1 MSKKFCR
8 GSIDCAQKPTKNI
21 FQSSIIFMV
30 ITLIGGGFA
39 LLIGGRLT
47 APTNASHTDALISS
61 GDLSVVGPPSLPA
74 ATVDAI
80 FSRSGSPM
88 AGTGKLVEQT
98 SRQANIDDAF
108 ALAVWWRETNDGET
122 GVGLTNS
129 NPGGVRGSAGYP
141 TAYSYTLYPSY
152 SAAIADWFHILQ
164 IRYVDRGLSTVYA
177 ISHPYV
183 GTSNSPSWAGKVIA
197 LMLQYRGEAPPPTP
211 TVAPS
216 PTIAPEMLPHH
227 KVVTDP
233 GVTRVSQPQKG
244 IQRSSATLTLSD
256 RAQAASTGA
265 SALSATV
272 EWLIV
277 VLALMLAIAVAL
289 WARSLSVGTVTLASP
304 AMVPSILETGDAS
317 VQVTRTLPHNAPAPT
332 GYEGRT
338 SALRLPARPPAIPNT
353 ETLESLMEPPAT
365 PDTSPLRPFPRLP
378 VTQGRG
384 TFRRTLLLPAQPD
397 IADAEMPGD
406 TMVTTGARPS
416 GLLAR
421 YGRTQQG

>member
-21 FQSSIIFMV
+21 FQSIITFMV

-39 LLIGGRLT
+39 LLIGGRLA
-47 APTNASHTDALISS
+47 APTNAS

-88 AGTGKLVEQT
+88 VGMGKLVEQT
-98 SRQANIDDAF
+98 SRQTNIDDAF

-183 GTSNSPSWAGKVIA
+183 GTSNSPVWAGKVVA

-256 RAQAASTGA
+256 RAQAASTSA

-277 VLALMLAIAVAL
+277 ALALMLAIAVVL
-289 WARSLSVGTVTLASP
+289 WARRLSVNAVDEISLIA
-304 AMVPSILETGDAS
+304 GDAS
-317 VQVTRTLPHNAPAPT
+317 VPSQPHTAPAPT

-338 SALRLPARPPAIPNT
+338 SALRLPARPRAIPNT
-353 ETLESLMEPPAT
+353 ETLESFMEPPAT
-365 PDTSPLRPFPRLP
+365 PDTSPLHPFPRLP

-406 TMVTTGARPS
+406 AMVKTDVRSP
-416 GLLAR
+416 GLLTR
-421 YGRTQQG
+421 YGNGKTQQE

>member
-1 MSKKFCR
+1 
-8 GSIDCAQKPTKNI
+8 
-21 FQSSIIFMV
+21 MV

-39 LLIGGRLT
+39 LLIGGRLVV
-47 APTNASHTDALISS
+47 PTNASHTDALISS

-80 FSRSGSPM
+80 FSRLGSPM
-88 AGTGKLVEQT
+88 VGTGKLVEQT

-141 TAYSYTLYPSY
+141 SAYSYTLYPSY

-277 VLALMLAIAVAL
+277 ALALMLAIAVAL
-289 WARSLSVGTVTLASP
+289 WARSLSVGVGEVWDRVVTLALP
-304 AMVPSILETGDAS
+304 AMVPSIPETGDAS
-317 VQVTRTLPHNAPAPT
+317 VPSPHNPAPAPT

-338 SALRLPARPPAIPNT
+338 SALRLPARPRAIPNT

-365 PDTSPLRPFPRLP
+365 PDTSPLHPFPRLP

-397 IADAEMPGD
+397 ITDAEMPGD
-406 TMVTTGARPS
+406 AMVTTGARSS

>member
-1 MSKKFCR
+1 
-8 GSIDCAQKPTKNI
+8 
-21 FQSSIIFMV
+21 MV
-30 ITLIGGGFA
+30 
-39 LLIGGRLT
+39 
-47 APTNASHTDALISS
+47 
-61 GDLSVVGPPSLPA
+61 
-74 ATVDAI
+74 
-80 FSRSGSPM
+80 
-88 AGTGKLVEQT
+88 GTGKLVEQT

-108 ALAVWWRETNDGET
+108 ALAVWWGETNDGET

-141 TAYSYTLYPSY
+141 SAYSYTLYPSY

-164 IRYVDRGLSTVYA
+164 IRYVDRGLSTVYT

-197 LMLQYRGEAPPPTP
+197 LMLQYRGEAPAPTP

-277 VLALMLAIAVAL
+277 ALALMLAIAVAL
-289 WARSLSVGTVTLASP
+289 WQGWYRWG
-304 AMVPSILETGDAS
+304 G
-317 VQVTRTLPHNAPAPT
+317 
-332 GYEGRT
+332 
-338 SALRLPARPPAIPNT
+338 
-353 ETLESLMEPPAT
+353 
-365 PDTSPLRPFPRLP
+365 
-378 VTQGRG
+378 GRG
-384 TFRRTLLLPAQPD
+384 GRGWWRVGCPRRF
-397 IADAEMPGD
+397 
-406 TMVTTGARPS
+406 
-416 GLLAR
+416 
-421 YGRTQQG
+421 